1 MKASHSCNLCIVIP
15 IYNHGKQLPNTIEN
29 ISKYN
34 LPIILIDDGNQ
45 DNTKEVI
52 KKIANEFKNIILT
65 ESFDKN
71 QGKGVAVSYGTK
83 LAFEMGY
90 THMLQIDAD
99 GQHNSNDIP
108 KFIQAMKDNPQALIS
123 GMPIYDDSIPK
134 SRLHGRK
141 ITNFWVAI
149 ETLSF
154 NLKESMCGFRIYPL
168 QAYIKLMKKRA
179 FSVKMDFDIDVI
191 VRMYWLGLPI
201 IYINTKVIYPQDGYS
216 NFRMFKDNVR
226 ISWTHTKLVTGMI
239 LRLPILLWRKI
250 R

>member
-1 MKASHSCNLCIVIP
+1 MSSSDCNLCIVVP
-15 IYNHGKQLPNTIEN
+15 IYNHGKQLRNTIKN
-29 ISKYN
+29 IARYD
-34 LPIILIDDGNQ
+34 LPIILINDGSQ
-45 DNTKEVI
+45 DNTKQIMREV
-52 KKIANEFKNIILT
+52 ADEFNNIVLI
-65 ESFDKN
+65 ESLDKN
-71 QGKGVAVSYGTK
+71 QGKGVAVSYGAN
-83 LAFEMGY
+83 LAFKMGY

-99 GQHNSNDIP
+99 GQHDSTDIP
-108 KFIQAMKDNPQALIS
+108 KFIQAMQQNPHALIS

-154 NLKESMCGFRIYPL
+154 DLKESMCGFRIYPL
-168 QAYIKLMKKRA
+168 EAYTKLMQKKT

-201 IYINTKVIYPQDGYS
+201 VYINTKVIYPQDGYS
-216 NFRMFKDNVR
+216 NFRMFRDNIR

-239 LRLPILLWRKI
+239 IRLPLLLWRKI